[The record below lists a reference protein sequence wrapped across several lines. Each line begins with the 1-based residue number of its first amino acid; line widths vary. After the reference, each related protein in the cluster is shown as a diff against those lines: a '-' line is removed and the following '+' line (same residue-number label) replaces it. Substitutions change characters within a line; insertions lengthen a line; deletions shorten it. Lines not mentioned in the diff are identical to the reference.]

1 MRIGRPISTSNQ
13 RKNLSLAINS
23 VSRQRVNCVQRII
36 RAMVLMCANL
46 ALRDVNVIALMFGS
60 CLLEISNGKLEKIG
74 ISFINSKLAEVWSGG
89 SLATT

>member
-46 ALRDVNVIALMFGS
+46 ALRDVNVIALIFGS
-60 CLLEISNGKLEKIG
+60 CLLEISNGKLQKIG
-74 ISFINSKLAEVWSGG
+74 ISFINSKLA
-89 SLATT
+89 